1 MASSRWRTFAWFA
14 ATAVVLGISAA
25 AFSPRPIRGLE
36 PLNSPLGLE
45 GAPDVVV
52 GAQVLIFGL
61 GIGAAASVFSRL
73 RRIFERLYNNFR
85 SSIDAP
91 SSVQRV
97 LPRK

>member
-1 MASSRWRTFAWFA
+1 MASSRWRPFAWFA

-25 AFSPRPIRGLE
+25 AFSPGPIRGLE
-36 PLNSPLGLE
+36 PLNNPLGLE

-52 GAQVLIFGL
+52 G
-61 GIGAAASVFSRL
+61 L
-73 RRIFERLYNNFR
+73 RSIFERLYNNFR